1 MTVQAAR
8 QVGED
13 RRLTGRG
20 GDAMKGP
27 WRPAPKVAFLMTGV
41 GPPAAWWTSSFG
53 LNSTL
58 HLRPDR

>member
-27 WRPAPKVAFLMTGV
+27 RRPAPKVAFLMTGAGSAGSLV
-41 GPPAAWWTSSFG
+41 D
-53 LNSTL
+53 
-58 HLRPDR
+58 HLLWLELRTALAP